1 MSRAVL
7 VALALVAAGGGPA
20 RAGSAWPPA
29 GALAAPTSAE
39 SQSLR
44 ITVDHPAAGARF
56 ADERPALVS
65 GHALPPGVAGPRR
78 DVVVVID
85 VSESTLSPVQTPPE
99 EGGNGDAPPASYAPL
114 GEPGAGAPP
123 GSILEAEILAVRTLL
138 RSLDPRLTRVAI
150 LTFSGEPGAW
160 GVLPPHIEGLH
171 PDSRTWTGLT
181 DDWPAVERALDRV
194 QAAGAHGLTNIAAG
208 VQRAT
213 SELVGGPEAVG
224 TPDPNAQRVV
234 LFMTDG
240 VPTLP
245 VPGDAWRN
253 QAELF
258 KEARRAA
265 GYGIRIHS
273 FAVGNEALRG
283 PFTVETLA
291 SETGGSFTPVRD
303 PATLP
308 DRVPLVPLT
317 GLERLTVRNLTTGQA
332 ALATNLRPD
341 GTFDALVRLDAGT
354 NRIEIEATASDGARA
369 QHALLL
375 ERDAAAAA
383 AAAAGEE
390 AGAAT
395 LPPHLVHRRREL
407 LEKGVEERREARR
420 QELLEEMDRERA
432 RWREEAER
440 QRRELEL
447 ELDRTPG
454 AVGAPGA
461 GRP

>member
-1 MSRAVL
+1 MPRAVL
-7 VALALVAAGGGPA
+7 AALALLAAGGGDA
-20 RAGSAWPPA
+20 RAGATWPPPA
-29 GALAAPTSAE
+29 AFAAPATAE
-39 SQSLR
+39 AQSLR
-44 ITVDHPAAGARF
+44 ITVEHPAAGARF

-85 VSESTLSPVQTPPE
+85 VSESTLSPVAARPE
-99 EGGNGDAPPASYAPL
+99 EGEDVAAPPPSYAPL
-114 GEPGAGAPP
+114 GEPGSGAPA
-123 GSILEAEILAVRTLL
+123 GSILKAEIVAVRTLL

-150 LTFSGEPGAW
+150 VTFSGEPGAW
-160 GVLPPHIEGLH
+160 GALPPPHFEGLH

-181 DDWPAVERALDRV
+181 DDWAAVGRALDRV
-194 QAAGAHGLTNIAAG
+194 EAAGASGLTNIAAG
-208 VQRAT
+208 LERAI

-265 GYGIRIHS
+265 AYGIRIHS

-291 SETGGSFTPVRD
+291 AETGGSFTPVSD
-303 PATLP
+303 PSTLP

-317 GLERLTVRNLTTGQA
+317 GLERLSVHNATTGA
-332 ALATNLRPD
+332 DALAANLRPD
-341 GTFDALVRLDAGT
+341 GTFDALVRLAAGT
-354 NRIEIEATASDGARA
+354 NRIEIEATASDGTRA
-369 QHALLL
+369 SHALVV
-375 ERDAAAAA
+375 ERDAAAGATAA
-383 AAAAGEE
+383 DGEP
-390 AGAAT
+390 A
-395 LPPHLVHRRREL
+395 LPPHLVQRRREL
-407 LEKGVEERREARR
+407 LEKGVEERRQARLD
-420 QELLEEMDRERA
+420 ELRDEMERERA
-432 RWREEAER
+432 HWRAETER
-440 QRRELEL
+440 QRRELDLEL
-447 ELDRTPG
+447 ERTRG

-461 GRP
+461 ARP